1 MLPLNLYW
9 FLMHVILTVC
19 PKNWVRF
26 HNSCYKF
33 SSKSASWNAAKAS
46 CEAQGSHLVVI
57 NSRAENQAIGTRSSH
72 TMFIG
77 LHRDPKDQ
85 SRWLWVDGSRPT
97 FTNWYPGEPNNHG
110 GGEACVELYPQ
121 KHGLKWND
129 FPCSGPRRYI
139 CETSGESIRSW
150 PKNTFR
156 LDA

>member
-1 MLPLNLYW
+1 
-9 FLMHVILTVC
+9 MHVILTVC

-97 FTNWYPGEPNNHG
+97 FTNWCSGEPDNVLGTETCVNTAGDYKSECPDSELSLSSDNKTCHG
-110 GGEACVELYPQ
+110 QYKLVE
-121 KHGLKWND
+121 
-129 FPCSGPRRYI
+129 I
-139 CETSGESIRSW
+139 T
-150 PKNTFR
+150 
-156 LDA
+156 